1 MKSHMVIV
9 KITWENVF
17 KTICNAQHIK
27 STNNIKDTK
36 TTKQIFICTPTKG
49 FALICS
55 EDPKMNKAGTGPILK
70 ELRV

>member
-27 STNNIKDTK
+27 STNNIKLK
-36 TTKQIFICTPTKG
+36 VPKQLNKYL
-49 FALICS
+49 FAR
-55 EDPKMNKAGTGPILK
+55 P
-70 ELRV
+70 LRALH